1 MLEILNTDP
10 EQNCSEISIT
20 IQEGRYHQIK
30 RMFEAVGKHVVYLKR
45 IRMGTLNLDPAL
57 PKGASRRLTEEE
69 IDALKQAWAKE
80 S

>member
-1 MLEILNTDP
+1 
-10 EQNCSEISIT
+10 
-20 IQEGRYHQIK
+20 
-30 RMFEAVGKHVVYLKR
+30 MFEAVGKRVVYLKR
-45 IRMGTLNLDPAL
+45 IRMGTLKLDPEL